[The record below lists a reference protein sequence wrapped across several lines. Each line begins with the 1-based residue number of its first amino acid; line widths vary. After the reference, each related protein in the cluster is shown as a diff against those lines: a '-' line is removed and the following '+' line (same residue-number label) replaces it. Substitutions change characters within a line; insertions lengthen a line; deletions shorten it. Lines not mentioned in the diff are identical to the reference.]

1 MSKQILLS
9 TKNSKTIKG
18 AKLGYKTYIMYLAPY
33 NQNSKG
39 INVCSHASIGCAE
52 ACLFRSG
59 FGGMYKGVEAGR
71 VKKTEYFLSN
81 RNEFMFQLR
90 KEIETA
96 IRLNVDK
103 AIPVFRLNGTS
114 DLPFEKYR
122 IFEDNKNIFEL
133 FPDVQFYDYTKNHI
147 RFMKQLPSNYH
158 LTFSRSETNN
168 DKAFEL
174 LRKGFNV
181 AMVFDKTPETFR
193 GFEVINGD
201 VDDLR
206 FLDKQNVIVGLKYKN
221 ITGAGADNS
230 LAFKSGFAFRVKDE
244 MVAI

>member
-39 INVCSHASIGCAE
+39 INVCSHASQGCAE

-81 RNEFMFQLR
+81 RNEFMFQLK

-122 IFEDNKNIFEL
+122 IFEGGKNIFEL
-133 FPDVQFYDYTKNHI
+133 FPDV
-147 RFMKQLPSNYH
+147 
-158 LTFSRSETNN
+158 
-168 DKAFEL
+168 
-174 LRKGFNV
+174 
-181 AMVFDKTPETFR
+181 
-193 GFEVINGD
+193 
-201 VDDLR
+201 
-206 FLDKQNVIVGLKYKN
+206 
-221 ITGAGADNS
+221 
-230 LAFKSGFAFRVKDE
+230 
-244 MVAI
+244 

>member
-33 NQNSKG
+33 TQNSKA
-39 INVCSHASIGCAE
+39 INVCSHASAGCAE

-71 VKKTEYFLSN
+71 VKKTEYFLS
-81 RNEFMFQLR
+81 RRTEFMFQLK
-90 KEIETA
+90 KEIESA
-96 IRLNVDK
+96 VRLNVDK

-122 IFEDNKNIFEL
+122 VFEGGKNIFEL

-147 RFMKQLPSNYH
+147 RFMKELPSNYH
-158 LTFSRSETNN
+158 LTFSRSETN
-168 DKAFEL
+168 DVKAFEL
-174 LRKGFNV
+174 LNKGFNV
-181 AMVFDKTPETFR
+181 AMVFKKTPISYK
-193 GFEVINGD
+193 GFTVINGD
-201 VDDLR
+201 NDDLR
-206 FLDKQNVIVGLKYKN
+206 FLDEKNVIVGLRYKN
-221 ITGAGADNS
+221 MTGANADNS
-230 LAFKSGFAFRVKDE
+230 LAFTSGFAINLE
-244 MVAI
+244 LA